1 MNHVAH
7 IPINQFMAEHGRMR
21 VFQQSTWHGVCRAV
35 VGLGPRP
42 HDFANG
48 YRSSGA
54 RLGPIRGVNSA
65 LAAFEMGTKISTFDF
80 LPRVNKPYN

>member
-1 MNHVAH
+1 M
-7 IPINQFMAEHGRMR
+7 
-21 VFQQSTWHGVCRAV
+21 
-35 VGLGPRP
+35 VGLRPRP

-48 YRSSGA
+48 YRSFGA

-65 LAAFEMGTKISTFDF
+65 LAAFEMVAKISTFHF

>member
-1 MNHVAH
+1 M
-7 IPINQFMAEHGRMR
+7 
-21 VFQQSTWHGVCRAV
+21 

-42 HDFANG
+42 HDFPND
-48 YRSSGA
+48 YRSFGA